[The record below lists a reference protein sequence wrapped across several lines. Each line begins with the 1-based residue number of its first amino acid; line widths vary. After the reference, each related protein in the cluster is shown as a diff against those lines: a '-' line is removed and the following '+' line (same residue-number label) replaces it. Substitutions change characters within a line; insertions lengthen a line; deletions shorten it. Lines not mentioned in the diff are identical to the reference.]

1 MIHFLRSR
9 MSRVFVLT
17 VLILTL
23 PGFLTKGLSQ
33 TVSTSSSVS
42 SNKKTVHSGNGK
54 KDSRKKTPVTHL
66 FKGILEKVDLRDHPM
81 TMTAMRRRRTKI
93 DFVWDLTPQTI
104 VFNRGKSVGVKSLK
118 KGEKVLIFYQKA
130 SKKLLV
136 VKVRILVSP
145 KVLTH
150 HH

>member
-1 MIHFLRSR
+1 MIHFLTSR
-9 MSRVFVLT
+9 MSRVFVLIALLLAT
-17 VLILTL
+17 T
-23 PGFLTKGLSQ
+23 GSLTKGMAQ
-33 TVSTSSSVS
+33 TVSTPSSMS
-42 SNKKTVHSGNGK
+42 SNKKTVHSGK

-81 TMTAMRRRRTKI
+81 TMIAMRRRCTHRKI